1 MRRTI
6 DGATVRYIEYIEK
19 YLTDEYAF
27 FMDCGLTYDGTLS
40 PRSAGSITSKVR
52 RSRCWST
59 EPCTRTARCPL
70 EPSTCKSRGRWS
82 RGPALHRDDQDHA
95 HRSGRGG
102 RRHGAGKQM
111 RINNIVI
118 KMFETGPG
126 LWYGPNL
133 SNMDEYA
140 MRGSATDMDEPV
152 PCTRAIR
159 ICWPGPVSTNR
170 GHRC

>member
-27 FMDCGLTYDGTLS
+27 FMDCGLTYDGTPVTAISGLDHLEGEEVTVLVDGAVH
-40 PRSAGSITSKVR
+40 PNRTVSAGAINLQVAGSVVNVGL
-52 RSRCWST
+52 
-59 EPCTRTARCPL
+59 PYTATIKTMPI
-70 EPSTCKSRGRWS
+70 E
-82 RGPALHRDDQDHA
+82 A
-95 HRSGRGG
+95 
-102 RRHGAGKQM
+102 GAADGTAQGKQM

-118 KMFETGPG
+118 KMHETGPG

-140 MRGSATDMDEPV
+140 MRGRPPTWMNPSPV
-152 PCTRAIR
+152 
-159 ICWPGPVSTNR
+159 
-170 GHRC
+170 HRRYGSVGLAR